1 MTTRRTA
8 DHVAIWHN
16 VQGTTTRLLS
26 DLGPIDGTANL
37 TVTPRHCPG
46 RGQCTRIGAP
56 LGRQLLLSRA
66 LIADLLKRGASQKT
80 IQDTD
85 YLTIHVDHVA
95 GSGKPATATYQL
107 IAARW
112 KNCDSDSDNDSGLMI
127 GIWPD

>member
-8 DHVAIWHN
+8 DHVAIWHD

-37 TVTPRHCPG
+37 TVTHV
-46 RGQCTRIGAP
+46 TAP
-56 LGRQLLLSRA
+56 V
-66 LIADLLKRGASQKT
+66 GASARASGTARTPTPAQPSPHCRPAQAGSLAET